1 MKVIIIGAGRG
12 SRLRPLT
19 DDRPKCMLPVDGRPI
34 LQWILDAF
42 AHHGLDDVVFVG
54 GYRMESVQ
62 DYAPDLRFVYNDQ
75 WPHNNILA
83 SLFYAEEF
91 MGEGFFCSYADTII
105 TPALLAPFFDEP
117 SDITL
122 SLDTTSNERYSLRP
136 PQAHAPIEGT
146 YVDGPRVTQIE
157 RVIGTSD
164 AYGEFTGVTRFSAA
178 GAQMFRDKYHSAKER
193 YTGQAFQLSPSFETC
208 YLIDMYR
215 EMLDADIP
223 IGHAASR
230 YSYLE
235 IDTPEDYALAQ
246 KEWVHKLQ
254 K

>member
-42 AHHGLDDVVFVG
+42 GHYGLNDVVFVG
-54 GYRMESVQ
+54 GYRMASVQ
-62 DYAPDLRFVYNDQ
+62 EYAPNLHFVLNDQ

-91 MGEGFFCSYADTII
+91 MDEGFFCSYADTII
-105 TPALLAPFFDEP
+105 TPALLAPFFDET

-122 SLDTTSNERYSLRP
+122 SLDTSSNERYSQRP

-146 YVDGPRVTQIE
+146 YIDGARVTQID

-178 GAQMFRDKYHSAKER
+178 GAQIFRDTYHKAKES
-193 YTGQAFQLSPSFETC
+193 YAGKPFQLSPSFETC

-215 EMLDADIP
+215 EMLDADVP

-235 IDTPEDYALAQ
+235 IDTPEDYEIAQ
-246 KEWVHKLQ
+246 REWVHQLQ